1 MSAPPVRNPFKIGL
15 FAHLASQEQLRKLH
29 IVVHV
34 TWPSV
39 TSRQTS
45 GDAVIRYFAW
55 GRSDMGSTRSHAWRT
70 HTDGRGGRC
79 SGAALRNVFYSRSTI
94 WLLGGRYHPACL
106 MNRRE
111 SVQQPEGKSVFHS
124 TTSINNFRI
133 FDIHLLSS
141 ICCSAVEGHVI
152 DVSWDHWAWED
163 HTGSCE
169 SLLQGSTTPALRLNC
184 SENLFL
190 SNYFYLYCTA
200 KSIVKMPETPNG
212 RTWLSAASLHINVQH
227 QKPFSSFFFL
237 IVYWSLAGIDLRWA
251 SSCEERNQSTAV
263 VDPCGPWDNV
273 SELDWFLI

>member
-1 MSAPPVRNPFKIGL
+1 MSHTHKYTTEGIPYSSRRSLLLLTLIRGHMSAPPVRNPFKIGL

-39 TSRQTS
+39 TSRQRS

-111 SVQQPEGKSVFHS
+111 SVQQPEGKSAFHS

-152 DVSWDHWAWED
+152 DVSWDHGVG
-163 HTGSCE
+163 GSYWI
-169 SLLQGSTTPALRLNC
+169 LW
-184 SENLFL
+184 
-190 SNYFYLYCTA
+190 
-200 KSIVKMPETPNG
+200 KS
-212 RTWLSAASLHINVQH
+212 
-227 QKPFSSFFFL
+227 F
-237 IVYWSLAGIDLRWA
+237 AG
-251 SSCEERNQSTAV
+251 
-263 VDPCGPWDNV
+263 
-273 SELDWFLI
+273 